1 MNEAEKRTDEILEML
16 GKELH
21 RQRIETFDKIDE
33 MQTGGKQAP
42 LKKRRRRNR
51 WIPAAAVF
59 FICIITVG
67 VMTVSSDAFR
77 GKLFGF
83 VFIEHDEYSDLVKQ
97 DADVSGEFTVRYP
110 SYIPEGYEKTEE
122 EAYDGICII
131 TYENTE
137 AEDIISI
144 SQMSEDGLSV
154 SIDNET
160 STREKCFVNI
170 NEAYYIGGNENHMLI
185 WDENGIF
192 YEITSTLDKDA
203 LIKIAEHLE

>member
-21 RQRIETFDKIDE
+21 RQRIEAFDKIDE
-33 MQTGGKQAP
+33 MQTGSKRAP
-42 LKKRRRRNR
+42 LKKRRYR

-59 FICIITVG
+59 FICVITVG
-67 VMTVSSDAFR
+67 VMTVFSDAFR

-83 VFIEHDEYSDLVKQ
+83 VFVEHGKYSELVKQ
-97 DADVSGEFTVRYP
+97 DDEFSGDFAVRYP
-110 SYIPEGYEKTEE
+110 SYVPKGYEKTGEE
-122 EAYDGICII
+122 KYDGICII
-131 TYENTE
+131 TYENAETE
-137 AEDIISI
+137 DSISI
-144 SQMSEDGLSV
+144 AQMSEDGLSV

-185 WDENGIF
+185 WDEKGIF
-192 YEITSTLDKDA
+192 YEITSTLDKDE